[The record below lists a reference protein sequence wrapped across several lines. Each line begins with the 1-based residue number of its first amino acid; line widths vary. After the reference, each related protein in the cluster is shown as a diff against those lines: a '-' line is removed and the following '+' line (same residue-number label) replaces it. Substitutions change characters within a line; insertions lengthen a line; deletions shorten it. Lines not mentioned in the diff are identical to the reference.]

1 MKDLLSRTIPPY
13 LGGLCAETMH
23 VFHFRW
29 SPEIPIRKN
38 QSVKEVM
45 LELKNNSSAAQGVGR
60 GSSAS
65 GGCGTAQGCE
75 LRGSTATFLSRVWG
89 A

>member
-45 LELKNNSSAAQGVGR
+45 LELKNN
-60 GSSAS
+60 
-65 GGCGTAQGCE
+65 
-75 LRGSTATFLSRVWG
+75 F
-89 A
+89 

>member
-1 MKDLLSRTIPPY
+1 MKDLLSGTIPPY
-13 LGGLCAETMH
+13 LGGLRAETMH

-29 SPEIPIRKN
+29 SPEIPIRRN

-45 LELKNNSSAAQGVGR
+45 LELKNNSSAARGVER
-60 GSSAS
+60 GSSAW
-65 GGCGTAQGCE
+65 GGCGTARAAG
-75 LRGSTATFLSRVWG
+75 LRGHVLSRVWG